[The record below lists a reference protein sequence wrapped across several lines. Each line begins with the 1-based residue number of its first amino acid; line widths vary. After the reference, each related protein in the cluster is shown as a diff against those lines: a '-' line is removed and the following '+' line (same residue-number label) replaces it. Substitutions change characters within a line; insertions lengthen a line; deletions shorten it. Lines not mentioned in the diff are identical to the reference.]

1 MTGCVSSEP
10 PDAAESAAPAASVV
24 LAHPG
29 AEKRQ
34 VVAGTDTQTSI
45 HMSSM
50 VFDRSPA
57 AVVVARRIEG
67 GSAPVDADL
76 TAASSAAAGLHVPLL
91 VVSPG
96 GSAAA
101 EVTAEL
107 ERLEVETVIGY
118 GDPAA
123 DWEALAAQRALVAGP
138 TSAAEFENVL
148 GLAVTPVPVED
159 DVVASVRE
167 LGGPDPR
174 LLTLV
179 PAATPPAPEPSPGA
193 SATGAHSTGEGLAAL
208 ATAGKVP
215 DFTAAAQPIRALV
228 LATRSSALAPLA
240 TARAAGAEVELVTE
254 PDPRATSRT
263 VDVVRSSADRAILA
277 VGDAFGSQEI
287 FAERVQVATTAA
299 QLPGGGQ
306 TVFPG
311 RRMVALYGHPSGPF
325 LGALG
330 EQGIEATLAR
340 VKDLAAQYQPFSD
353 EPVVPALD
361 LIATVASADPG
372 TDGDYS
378 SETSIEELTPW
389 IDAAEE
395 QGVYVVLDLQSGRS
409 DFLSQAKLY
418 EELLARPSV
427 GLALDPEWRLLPG
440 QQPLQ
445 QIGTVDT
452 AEINAATTWLA
463 DLTRDRALPQKLLMI
478 HQFRIDMITDR
489 EGLDVS
495 RTELAVT
502 LHADGHGTPAQKL
515 DTWFALQSVP
525 PQGIWPSWKN
535 FYDEDQPMLT
545 PEQTYTLVDPK
556 PWLVTYQ

>member
-1 MTGCVSSEP
+1 
-10 PDAAESAAPAASVV
+10 
-24 LAHPG
+24 
-29 AEKRQ
+29 
-34 VVAGTDTQTSI
+34 
-45 HMSSM
+45 MSSLL
-50 VFDRSPA
+50 FDRSPA
-57 AVVVARRIEG
+57 AVVLARRGEEG
-67 GSAPVDADL
+67 PDL
-76 TAASSAAAGLHVPLL
+76 TDGELTTASSAAAGLHVPLL
-91 VVSPG
+91 VVGPG
-96 GSAAA
+96 GSGGP
-101 EVTAEL
+101 EVMAEL
-107 ERLEVETVIGY
+107 DRLEAETVIGY

-123 DWEALAAQRALVAGP
+123 DWKAFAGP
-138 TSAAEFENVL
+138 RELVSGPMSADLFESVL
-148 GLAVTPVPVED
+148 GLSVTPLPVAEAG
-159 DVVASVRE
+159 VVASIGE
-167 LGGPDPR
+167 LGGRDPR
-174 LLTLV
+174 LLTLEPATSP
-179 PAATPPAPEPSPGA
+179 PAADPAPGA
-193 SATGAHSTGEGLAAL
+193 SAAATSAESTGEGLAEL

-215 DFTAAAQPIRALV
+215 DFAPAAQPARAMV
-228 LATRSSALAPLA
+228 LAMPSSALAPLA
-240 TARAAGAEVELVTE
+240 TARAAGADVELVTDA
-254 PDPRATSRT
+254 DPRSTSRI
-263 VDVVRSSADRAILA
+263 VDAVRSHADQAILA

-287 FAERVQVATTAA
+287 FTQRVRVAATAA

-311 RRMVALYGHPSGPF
+311 RRMVALYGHPSGPY

-340 VKDLAAQYQPFSD
+340 VKDLAAQYQPYSD
-353 EPVVPALD
+353 EPVIPALD

-378 SETSIEELTPW
+378 SETSIDELEPW
-389 IDAAEE
+389 IDAAEA

-427 GLALDPEWRLLPG
+427 GLALDPEWRLLPN

-445 QIGTVDT
+445 QIGTVGT
-452 AEINAATTWLA
+452 AELNAATTWLA

-478 HQFRIDMITDR
+478 HQFRIDMISER

-525 PQGIWPSWKN
+525 PEGTWPSWKN